1 MRPLSDKRGRGAA
14 AGQRAAANKL
24 QARDSWAAIM
34 RAVNDESLRPWE
46 DGHRSPAQAD
56 PSGFG
61 EGAATPVAG
70 P

>member
-1 MRPLSDKRGRGAA
+1 MRALSDKRGRGAA

-46 DGHRSPAQAD
+46 DGAKTHGEAITAD
-56 PSGFG
+56 LSAPPPQVG
-61 EGAATPVAG
+61 V
-70 P
+70 